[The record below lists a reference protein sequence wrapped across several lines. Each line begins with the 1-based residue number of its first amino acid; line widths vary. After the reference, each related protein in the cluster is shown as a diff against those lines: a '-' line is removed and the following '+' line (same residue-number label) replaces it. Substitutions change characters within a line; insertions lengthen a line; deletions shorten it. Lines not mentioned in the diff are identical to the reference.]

1 MKSKHVEE
9 ENESINGMWDISLM
23 FMRESFGSSIRG
35 TENDGNAQL
44 YEAGPSL
51 HLESKENSR
60 YYEFCDNVSSVQK
73 DLSLEDS
80 SEKRTIRHS
89 YSEDESSER
98 REEEE
103 KVGPILG

>member
-23 FMRESFGSSIRG
+23 FLRESFGSSIHG
-35 TENDGNAQL
+35 TENEGNAEILEQ
-44 YEAGPSL
+44 GPSL

-60 YYEFCDNVSSVQK
+60 YFEFCDNVSSVQK
-73 DLSLEDS
+73 DLSLDDS
-80 SEKRTIRHS
+80 SEKRTVRHS
-89 YSEDESSER
+89 YSQEESSER

-103 KVGPILG
+103 KVGPILC